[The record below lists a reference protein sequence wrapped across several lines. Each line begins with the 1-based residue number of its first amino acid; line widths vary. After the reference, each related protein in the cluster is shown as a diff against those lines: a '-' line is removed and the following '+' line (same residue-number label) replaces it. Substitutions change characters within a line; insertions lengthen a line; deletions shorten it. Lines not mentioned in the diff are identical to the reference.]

1 MISEISDT
9 PNIVYENS
17 LLHMISFNLKFQTCL
32 KFITAMCNSESFPL
46 SFPLYHSTDLLKAV
60 QHSKTNAIVASK
72 DANKL
77 MQKLMSCSES
87 PPAIVNTPAIVNSPE
102 YS

>member
-9 PNIVYENS
+9 PNIVYENA

-46 SFPLYHSTDLLKAV
+46 YHSTDLLKAV
-60 QHSKTNAIVASK
+60 QHTKRNAIVVSK

-87 PPAIVNTPAIVNSPE
+87 PPAIVNTPAIVSSPE